1 MFKIFKIFRSKPHF
15 MTYKWDRNADTLNNI
30 QSLVQNIND
39 HFYEGKLNL
48 EYEMVPAMDV
58 GSYELKDVRIKVK
71 KDKQILIFRINYYAN
86 QNPDTYIK
94 DISKI
99 FDRFN
104 LDLELNKNFS
114 SYLNTEDVQV
124 LTIQKTP
131 IYYFYDVEP
140 KYAPSKVRSI
150 HIRSPFHSVIS
161 MNYVIAKLDEY
172 KQMGLFELLAPEEV
186 DMGYRYSMEYVI
198 FEYDSLLW
206 NFKNF
211 IYGCS
216 VPESMGWESELEGFA
231 FVTNGA
237 ITFTN
242 FSKVDNAENPIFVDV
257 SVDVNGERFYCT
269 KLTDNFTFRF
279 IKELN
284 KFLAER
290 HQAIFLN
297 FVTFSSSAHQQQN
310 FMYISTKYTDTLIQQ
325 YKEFEN
331 ISDET
336 IDLFE
341 EMYC

>member
-1 MFKIFKIFRSKPHF
+1 MFYLLKFFKRKQHF
-15 MTYKWDRNADTLNNI
+15 MTYTWNKDVDALQNVKSVI
-30 QSLVQNIND
+30 QNINV
-39 HFYEGKLNL
+39 HFYNGSLTM
-48 EYEMVPAMDV
+48 EYDMIPAMDV
-58 GSYELKDVRIKVK
+58 GSYDLQDVRIKVK
-71 KDKQILIFRINYYAN
+71 KDQQILIFRINYYAN
-86 QNPDTYIK
+86 QNPDTYIQ

-99 FDRFN
+99 FDRLN

-161 MNYVIAKLDEY
+161 MNDVIAKLDEY

-216 VPESMGWESELEGFA
+216 VPESVGWESELEGFA

-242 FSKVDNAENPIFVDV
+242 FSKVENAENPIFVDV

-297 FVTFSSSAHQQQN
+297 FATFSSSAHQQQN
-310 FMYISTKYTDTLIQQ
+310 FMYISTEYTDGLTQH
-325 YKEFEN
+325 YKEFEY

-336 IDLFE
+336 IDFFE